1 MRHRVEFRNYELQ
14 ILFSNSCK
22 LKRYYQNIASKAIPS
37 FFSFHF
43 GKFYTSMSY
52 LTVLPLPL
60 CFSVHFEVTCDKIF
74 TMSCLLSVSIQW
86 AVSINERS
94 FFVQFD
100 LMEAQ
105 NHFYKTMPVFS
116 CSCVFCFSIWIL
128 FCNKPKTNLNSLK
141 SCSSVKKTWCRT
153 SCYYKT

>member
-86 AVSINERS
+86 AVSINER
-94 FFVQFD
+94 FFLFS
-100 LMEAQ
+100 LTWWK
-105 NHFYKTMPVFS
+105 HKTTSIRQCLCSAAHVFS
-116 CSCVFCFSIWIL
+116 ALVFEFCFAI
-128 FCNKPKTNLNSLK
+128 NPRQT
-141 SCSSVKKTWCRT
+141 
-153 SCYYKT
+153 